1 MIISA
6 DKWRLKTP
14 DEQVKEDNMKVL
26 IADDHALFRDGLAM
40 RLEEINPEIVIEQ
53 AATFSQA
60 IKILDKET
68 GMNLIIV
75 DLDMPDMKWEDGIEQ
90 IRQKAEGIDIVV
102 VSASEDIRNIRKVLS
117 SGIKGYIP
125 KRSEPKVMNNALKL
139 ILDGG
144 TYIPPALIENSS
156 EGLNGTGRRASG
168 KMLTNRQ
175 SQVLDLIAQGKSNKQ
190 IAYEIGVSEATVK
203 LHINALLRSL
213 KVNNRTQAVVTAQK
227 MGLI

>member
-1 MIISA
+1 
-6 DKWRLKTP
+6 
-14 DEQVKEDNMKVL
+14 MKIL

-40 RLEEINPEIVIEQ
+40 RLEEIDPDVVLLQ

-60 IKILDKET
+60 LKILDQENDID
-68 GMNLIIV
+68 MIIV
-75 DLDMPDMKWEDGIEQ
+75 DLDMPDMKWEEGIEQ
-90 IRQKAEGIDIVV
+90 LRQKSNEINMVV
-102 VSASEDIRNIRKVLS
+102 ISASEDVRSIRKVLA

-125 KRSEPKVMNNALKL
+125 KRSEPKIMHNALKL
-139 ILDGG
+139 ILEGG
-144 TYIPPALIENSS
+144 TYIPPALIENNA
-156 EGLNGTGRRASG
+156 EMPLNGNHRG
-168 KMLTNRQ
+168 KTLTNRQ

-190 IAYEIGVSEATVK
+190 IAYEMGVSEATVK